1 VLEISHCRCLC
12 DCNSS
17 RQPPFIRN
25 YNFLF
30 VLLRNVFGVKMDT
43 INTVGEA
50 GSQFANKFVNVNAWA
65 ILVFICC
72 TLLLL
77 LPKLWKRAEKFPV
90 VMAAMV
96 GSTFA
101 VYLSRGDLSVGLPV
115 VGEIPAGLPTPRA
128 VPITWQFLSAN
139 MVSAS
144 AIAVIGYIEAISV
157 AKKFAA
163 LRNYFI
169 STNQE
174 LLGLSLC
181 NMIGA
186 AFGAFPV
193 TGSLTRTAVKY
204 ECGARTP
211 AASLIGS
218 IVVVLVLLFATQALH
233 FTPQACL
240 ASVTIVAAWSLIDV
254 ATLRFLWR
262 HDRLDFAQSCL
273 TLAVTLAFGVE
284 TGIEIGIASTLLQ
297 VIYRSSKPRFVRL
310 GQLANRSGEF
320 RDVLRFRGTQT
331 FPGVLIVR
339 FDARLAFY
347 NVNGF
352 VQRLEEFERAEP
364 TPPHSIIVDCE
375 GVNDVDSTALLSLST
390 LMTRYR
396 NKHVSLLWARVKQGM
411 RDAVQRA
418 GMVEELG
425 GFCFSVQEALEV
437 ATTSRDES
445 VAVDLQQTTTAEV
458 EAEEISHAAEA
469 VENESSTRLVLPE
482 QESAIEM
489 GVELSAPSSAGAERV
504 ADGLKLFATPAGGGK
519 YASIASKD

>member
-1 VLEISHCRCLC
+1 
-12 DCNSS
+12 
-17 RQPPFIRN
+17 
-25 YNFLF
+25 
-30 VLLRNVFGVKMDT
+30 
-43 INTVGEA
+43 
-50 GSQFANKFVNVNAWA
+50 
-65 ILVFICC
+65 
-72 TLLLL
+72 
-77 LPKLWKRAEKFPV
+77 
-90 VMAAMV
+90 MAAMV
-96 GSTFA
+96 GSTLT
-101 VYLSRGDLSVGLPV
+101 VYLSRCDLSVGLPV
-115 VGEIPAGLPTPRA
+115 VGAIPAGLPSPRA

-139 MVSAS
+139 LVSAS

-186 AFGAFPV
+186 VFGAFPV

-218 IVVVLVLLFATQALH
+218 VVVMLVLLFATQALH

-254 ATLRFLWR
+254 ITLRFLWR
-262 HDRLDFAQSCL
+262 HDRLDFTQSCL

-310 GQLANRSGEF
+310 GQLANRHGEF
-320 RDVLRFRGTQT
+320 ATSCVFRGTQT
-331 FPGVLIVR
+331 FPGIMIVR

-352 VQRLEEFERAEP
+352 VQRLEEFERAEA
-364 TPPHSIIVDCE
+364 TPPHTIIVDCE

-390 LMTRYR
+390 LMTRDR

-418 GMVEELG
+418 DMVEELG
-425 GFCFSVQEALEV
+425 GFCLSVQEALEV
-437 ATTSRDES
+437 AMMSRDETFS
-445 VAVDLQQTTTAEV
+445 VALQQSSTAKV
-458 EAEEISHAAEA
+458 EAEEMPHTAEA
-469 VENESSTRLVLPE
+469 LENDSSIRLVLPE
-482 QESAIEM
+482 QSASEM
-489 GVELSAPSSAGAERV
+489 RVELSAAASAPGAERIAEMRDEV
-504 ADGLKLFATPAGGGK
+504 ERDGFKLYATPAGGGK